1 MNTALLHRYQSS
13 QVNGFSLDI
22 ETYKEFRN
30 IIKNKDIRVI
40 FQPIVDLNNGKIF
53 GYEGLTRGP
62 KQSRFHS
69 PVRLFEF
76 AEMYGTLYTLEKI
89 AREKAFYLSDSLIK
103 NNEKLF
109 ININSQVIHDPDF
122 TPGHTVSLL
131 AQYGLSPSD
140 VVFEITERNA
150 IQDFS
155 SFCEVLKHYRD
166 QGFEI
171 AVDDAGAGYSSLQAI
186 TEIQPD
192 YIKVD
197 RSLISGIHENEVKV
211 HILEAFVT
219 FAKKMNSKVIAEG
232 IETSEELQKVINLGI
247 NYGQGYLLSC
257 PNYPVHPVSEK
268 VIKQIQECQ
277 DKRKS
282 SSESKQIIV
291 GVKDEIVIMDQGEL
305 IKKAIVGDLL

>member
-30 IIKNKDIRVI
+30 ILKNKDIRVV
-40 FQPIVDLNNGKIF
+40 FQPIVHLNSGKIF

-62 KQSRFHS
+62 EQSSFHS
-69 PVRLFEF
+69 PIRLFEF

-89 AREKAFYLSDSLIK
+89 AREKALNLSDSLLK

-155 SFCEVLKHYRD
+155 AFCEVLNHYRD

-197 RSLISGIHENEVKV
+197 RSLISGIHENDIKA
-211 HILEAFVT
+211 HILEAFAT
-219 FAKKMNSKVIAEG
+219 FTKKMNSKIIAEG
-232 IETSEELQKVINLGI
+232 IETTEELQKVIQLGI
-247 NYGQGYLLSC
+247 DYGQGYLLSR
-257 PNYPVHPVSEK
+257 PNYPVHPIPEAI
-268 VIKQIQECQ
+268 IKQIQQCV
-277 DKRKS
+277 DKRNS
-282 SSESKQIIV
+282 PSQSKQIIV
-291 GVKDEIVIMDQGEL
+291 GVKDELIIMDQDKL
-305 IKKAIVGDLL
+305 LKKAIVRDLL